1 MTENNFSQTEE
12 GKSQAAKLLECR
24 RKLGFRTAKEF
35 FEKYGRAKD
44 GERFSY
50 SQYQKYESGERL
62 LGSKAANLYAKIF
75 NVSAEWL
82 VSKDKNIPHIVG
94 TTTIAEKITSI
105 LAKDE
110 VIITMID
117 ATACC
122 GDGIDNLPEKTCGHW
137 RLPIAEFK
145 SITSSN
151 PENLRMLRVQ
161 GDSMMPT
168 IEDGDWVWVD
178 ISNNFIGSDG
188 IYLIRMATG
197 LAVKRLQSG
206 LSNVVIKSDNYPT
219 YSDITAD
226 VGEVKIIGK
235 VVYILKGRRV

>member
-1 MTENNFSQTEE
+1 MATIQEIKEKVGRLIAEKGLNYNNISLSL
-12 GKSQAAKLLECR
+12 GKNPSYLQKFVKEDSPKRLPEDF
-24 RKLGFRTAKEF
+24 RKGLSIILDIDEQ
-35 FEKYGRAKD
+35 ELSD
-44 GERFSY
+44 QPISM
-50 SQYQKYESGERL
+50 
-62 LGSKAANLYAKIF
+62 
-75 NVSAEWL
+75 
-82 VSKDKNIPHIVG
+82 PHFAGIMS
-94 TTTIAEKITSI
+94 IAEKITSPI
-105 LAKDE
+105 NRKDE
-110 VIITMID
+110 VTIEMID

-145 SITSSN
+145 SITSSS

-161 GDSMMPT
+161 GDSMQPT
-168 IEDGDWVWVD
+168 ISEGDWVWVD
-178 ISNNFIGSDG
+178 TSNNFVGSDG

-206 LSNVVIKSDNYPT
+206 LSNIVIKSDNPT

-235 VVYILKGRRV
+235 VVYILNGRRV

>member
-1 MTENNFSQTEE
+1 MDNRCKIIAQ
-12 GKSQAAKLLECR
+12 R
-24 RKLGFRTAKEF
+24 RNELG
-35 FEKYGRAKD
+35 
-44 GERFSY
+44 Y
-50 SQYQKYESGERL
+50 SQGQLGKLVGLSQQQIGRIENGSSLTLENAKKIADALGIDRAL
-62 LGSKAANLYAKIF
+62 LLPDSFLPTHLEGI
-75 NVSAEWL
+75 VS
-82 VSKDKNIPHIVG
+82 
-94 TTTIAEKITSI
+94 TAEKITS
-105 LAKDE
+105 LFSQKNE
-110 VIITMID
+110 VTIEMID

-161 GDSMMPT
+161 GDSMQPT
-168 IEDGDWVWVD
+168 INEGDWVWVD
-178 ISNNFIGSDG
+178 TSNNYIGSDG
-188 IYLIRMATG
+188 MYLIRMATG

-206 LSNVVIKSDNYPT
+206 LSNVVIKSDNPT

-235 VVYILKGRRV
+235 VVYILNGRRV